1 MKEKADTTKI
11 FFLAD
16 NLIDVDKDRR
26 VLNE

>member
-1 MKEKADTTKI
+1 MKEKADTAKI

-16 NLIDVDKDRR
+16 NMINVDKDCR

>member
-1 MKEKADTTKI
+1 MKEKADTAKI
-11 FFLAD
+11 FFLAY